1 MREILFRGKRINNG
15 EWVEGGYYLD
25 PYPNK
30 TNIVR
35 WNSFG
40 LGFDEIIEV
49 YPETVSE
56 YTGIRD
62 KNSRRIFE
70 GDIVKIPDDYDTY
83 GINAGEVYEV
93 YFGFGGFRLKP
104 KYRKNARG
112 FFLEDDGEVEVIGNI
127 HDHPELIA
135 EVEG

>member
-1 MREILFRGKRINNG
+1 MREILFRGKRVDNS

-49 YPETVSE
+49 DPDTVGQ
-56 YTGIRD
+56 YMGMD
-62 KNSRRIFE
+62 VNGKRIFE
-70 GDIVKIPDDYDTY
+70 GIS
-83 GINAGEVYEV
+83 
-93 YFGFGGFRLKP
+93 
-104 KYRKNARG
+104 
-112 FFLEDDGEVEVIGNI
+112 
-127 HDHPELIA
+127 
-135 EVEG
+135 